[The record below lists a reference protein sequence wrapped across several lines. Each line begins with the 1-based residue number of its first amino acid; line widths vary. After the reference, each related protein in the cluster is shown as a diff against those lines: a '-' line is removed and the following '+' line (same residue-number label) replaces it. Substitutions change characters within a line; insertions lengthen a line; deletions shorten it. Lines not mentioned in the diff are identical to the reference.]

1 MRLSGRRTSVP
12 SEPIQ
17 IFPVTGL
24 PEIAPGDDLASLIV
38 QAVKN
43 DALAIAAGDIFVV
56 AQKIVSKA
64 EGRAVALHT
73 IHPSE
78 QAANWAAQYKKDPQ
92 LIELVLREAKRIV
105 RMERGVIV
113 AETQHG
119 FVCANAGVDA
129 SNVPEGTALLL
140 PEDPDRSAGALRDQ
154 LASAFGTQ
162 LAVIISDT
170 FGRPWREGLV
180 NVAIGV
186 AGISALLDY
195 RGQHDTA
202 GKLLSATVIAI
213 ADEIASAAELAMGK
227 TSRMPVAIVWGMR
240 TSGDG
245 GKARELIR
253 APEIDIFR

>member
-1 MRLSGRRTSVP
+1 MRRRAPLVFET
-12 SEPIQ
+12 IQ
-17 IFPVTGL
+17 IFSIGGL
-24 PEIAPGDDLASLIV
+24 PEIVAGDDLASLIV
-38 QAVKN
+38 GAAEAKGCT
-43 DALAIAAGDIFVV
+43 IAAGDVFVV
-56 AQKIVSKA
+56 AQKIISKA
-64 EGRAVALHT
+64 EGRTVALDS
-73 IHPSE
+73 IRPSE
-78 QAANWAAQYKKDPQ
+78 RAARWAAEYKKDPR

-113 AETQHG
+113 AETSHG

-129 SNVPEGTALLL
+129 SNVPDGTALLL
-140 PEDPDRSAGALRDQ
+140 PEDPDRSASALRDR
-154 LASAFGTQ
+154 LAVAFGTQ
-162 LAVIISDT
+162 CAVIISDT

-186 AGISALLDY
+186 AGISPLLDY
-195 RGQHDTA
+195 RGQRDTT
-202 GKLLSATVIAI
+202 GKLLSATIIAI

-227 TSRMPVAIVWGMR
+227 TSRMPVAIVRGMR